1 MIWSAAI
8 YRRFAAA
15 LRPFVNEEI
24 TGKKKKAVI
33 NHRSPKKN
41 MARIGVFVCW
51 CGENIA
57 RTVDVEQVASA
68 AAEMPGVA
76 CAMTCKYMCSEPG
89 QAAIRH
95 KIAEEHLTGVVVAS
109 CSPHMHLRTFRK
121 AAEKEGLNPYLVEMA
136 NIREHCSWV
145 HQDRTQ
151 ATAKAIDLVAMA
163 VAKTRNDQ
171 ALAPITIPLTRRA
184 MVIGGGVA
192 GIQAAL
198 DIADAGYQVA
208 LVEREPSIGGKMAGL
223 SETFP
228 TLDCSQC
235 ILTPRMV
242 EAGQHPNITLHT
254 YSEVESVEGYV
265 GNFRVKVRK
274 KARYIDMEKCT
285 GCGQCWNHCPAK
297 KNPSAFD
304 YGLGQRTAIYIP
316 FPQAVPARPVI
327 DAAACLKL
335 TKGKCGIC
343 AKKCQAG
350 AIRFDDEERMVTEE
364 VGAIVVATGY
374 KLYSIEKKTGTAYP
388 LPTAAGTP
396 LPLSGYGEYG
406 YGRYAD
412 VIDSLQFERLLSASG
427 PTGGEVRRPSDGQV
441 PKNVVFI
448 SCVGSRDNA
457 KGIAYCSKICCMY
470 TAKHTML
477 YKHKV
482 HDGQA
487 HVFYMD
493 IRSGGKNYDEFV
505 RRAIEQD
512 GAHYLRG
519 RVSKIVEQSGRLI
532 VRGVDTLA
540 GEAVTI
546 EADLVVLAA
555 AMCPSDGAE
564 TLAQKLN
571 VGYDENG
578 FLSESH
584 PKLRPVETNAAG
596 VYVCGACQGPKDI
609 PESVAQATACAG
621 KTLVMFSRQQ
631 LTREPEIARVDETN
645 CAACFACVR
654 ACPYTAIERA
664 EIRDRKGN
672 LVKRT
677 ARVNPGLC
685 MGCGTCVAV
694 CPSKSADLAGFSEQQ
709 IYAMVESLV

>member
-1 MIWSAAI
+1 
-8 YRRFAAA
+8 
-15 LRPFVNEEI
+15 
-24 TGKKKKAVI
+24 
-33 NHRSPKKN
+33 
-41 MARIGVFVCW
+41 MARIGVFICW

-57 RTVDVEQVASA
+57 RNVDVEQA
-68 AAEMPGVA
+68 AAQVAEAPGVA
-76 CAMTCKYMCSEPG
+76 CSIAYKYMCSDPG
-89 QAAIRH
+89 QSLMRQ
-95 KIAEEHLTGVVVAS
+95 KIISERLTGVVVAS

-121 AAEKEGLNPYLVEMA
+121 AAALEGLNPYLVEMA

-145 HQDRTQ
+145 HHNREE
-151 ATAKAIDLVAMA
+151 ATAKAVELIRMA
-163 VAKTRNDQ
+163 VAKVRCDHE
-171 ALAPITIPLTRRA
+171 LAPIAIPVTRRA
-184 MVIGGGVA
+184 LVIGGGVA

-198 DIADAGYQVA
+198 DIADAGYQVV

-242 EAGQHPNITLHT
+242 DVGQHPNITLHT

-265 GNFRVKVRK
+265 GNFKVAIRK
-274 KARYIDMEKCT
+274 KARYVDVDKCT
-285 GCGQCWNHCPAK
+285 GCGQCWNSCPSK
-297 KNPSAFD
+297 KTLSTFD
-304 YGLGQRTAIYIP
+304 REMGTRTAIYVP

-327 DAAACLKL
+327 DRNACLHFL
-335 TKGKCGIC
+335 KGKCGLC

-350 AIRFDDEERMVTEE
+350 AIRFDDEDQVVTEE
-364 VGAIVVATGY
+364 VGAVVVATGFEM
-374 KLYSIEKKTGTAYP
+374 YSIGKEQSGCKTI
-388 LPTAAGTP
+388 
-396 LPLSGYGEYG
+396 GYGEYG
-406 YGRYAD
+406 YGQSPD
-412 VIDSLQFERLLSASG
+412 VIDSLQFERLVSASG
-427 PTGGEVRRPSDGQV
+427 PTNGEIRRPSDGQV
-441 PKNVVFI
+441 PKTVVFI

-457 KGIAYCSKICCMY
+457 KGISYCSKICCMY

-512 GAHYLRG
+512 GAQYHRG
-519 RVSKIVEQSGRLI
+519 RVSKITEEHGKLI

-540 GEAVTI
+540 GEPLTI
-546 EADLVVLAA
+546 EADLVVLAT
-555 AMCPSDGAE
+555 AMRPADQVE
-564 TLAQKLN
+564 QLAQKLN
-571 VGYDENG
+571 VGYDEFG

-596 VYVCGACQGPKDI
+596 VFVCGACQGPKDI
-609 PESVAQATACAG
+609 PESVAQASAVAG
-621 KTLVMFSRQQ
+621 KVLIMFSREQ
-631 LTREPEIARVDETN
+631 LSREPEIAKVNETN

-654 ACPYTAIERA
+654 TCPYHAIDRA

-672 LVKRT
+672 LVKWT
-677 ARVNPGLC
+677 ARVNQGLC

-694 CPSKSADLAGFSEQQ
+694 CPSKSVDLEGFTEQQ
-709 IYAMVESLV
+709 VYAMLESLE